1 VIGPNPEVRQYLPST
16 KFLCRMLIGGD
27 TSAWKKYSRA
37 GRRKWYSRTYDFFSQ
52 IHQDND
58 YKLPGAQH
66 PKISL
71 GETPFSIEEGMSTQ
85 TNFQHLV
92 YLIWINKKNIC
103 FNHVLEI
110 LSIPSLWKWWMVAML
125 KLCKNLVHIFV
136 LYIYLNLLVYF
147 ETRAWIKTSWEAN
160 AYDQI

>member
-85 TNFQHLV
+85 TNFQHFV
-92 YLIWINKKNIC
+92 YLIWINKKKYLLQPCVWNLIYTLT
-103 FNHVLEI
+103 LEMMNGCYVKT
-110 LSIPSLWKWWMVAML
+110 LQEPSAY
-125 KLCKNLVHIFV
+125 LCALYLFEFVGIFWDKS
-136 LYIYLNLLVYF
+136 LN
-147 ETRAWIKTSWEAN
+147 
-160 AYDQI
+160 